1 MCYYFCLNTFSFKIN
16 FMIKYTRILIS
27 TLITISSSFFAYS
40 QYGSTNFDPSEKS
53 TSQKF
58 DEIMDNIQRFYVDP
72 VDGKSLTEAAIIA
85 MLEKL
90 DPHST
95 YIPAEELNDAQM
107 SINGSFVGIGVR
119 FQIVKDTINVV
130 ATIPG
135 GPSEKLGVMAG
146 DKIIAV
152 DGKTIAGIG
161 VKNNDVR
168 SQLMGELGTK
178 VKIEVK
184 RKNSPKNLEFTI
196 TRGKIPVFSVDAHY
210 MIDKEIG
217 YIKLNSFSRTTVEE
231 VQNALMEL
239 KAKGMKSLIF
249 DLQGNGGGLLDAAHK
264 LADEFLSGD
273 KLIVY
278 SEGRAQPR
286 SNLKAGKKG
295 LFEEGKLIVLTDE
308 YSASASEI
316 LSGSIQDWDRG
327 LIVGRRTFGKGL
339 VQRPMSL
346 SDGSEIRLTIA
357 RYFTP
362 TGRFI
367 QKPYDDPETYKKDLT
382 QRFLN
387 GEFVHADSIK
397 MPDSL
402 KFKTLKTKRLVYGGG
417 GIMPDFF
424 VPLDTAQSSDYFKDL
439 IQGGHINTF
448 PFQFVND
455 NRAELKSKY
464 KTFEEFNKNFI
475 LDDKFMNSFF
485 DYVKKEEAKLE
496 FNEKEYEISKDL
508 IKLRIKANIAQDLW
522 GTNELYQVYNDSN
535 EILQRAINILK
546 NKEYESIKLD
556 K

>member
-1 MCYYFCLNTFSFKIN
+1 MTKSIRLYFTTAIAILTSILAFSQTGN
-16 FMIKYTRILIS
+16 YNSYT
-27 TLITISSSFFAYS
+27 
-40 QYGSTNFDPSEKS
+40 NPSEKY

-58 DEIMDNIQRFYVDP
+58 YEVIDDIQRYYVDP
-72 VDGKSLTEAAIIA
+72 VDGKSLTETAIVA

-95 YIPAEELNDAQM
+95 YIPAEELNEAQM

-119 FQIVKDTINVV
+119 FQIVKDTVNVV

-135 GPSEKLGVMAG
+135 GPSEKLGVLAG
-146 DKIIAV
+146 DKIVAV
-152 DGKTIAGIG
+152 DGKPLAGIG
-161 VKNNDVR
+161 IKNNDVR
-168 SQLMGELGTK
+168 TQLMGDLGTK

-184 RKNSPKNLEFTI
+184 RKNAPNNLEFTI
-196 TRGKIPVFSVDAHY
+196 TRDKIPVYSVDAHY

-231 VQNALMEL
+231 IQNALKEL
-239 KAKGMKSLIF
+239 KAQGMKSLIF

-295 LFEEGKLIVLTDE
+295 LFEDGKLIVLTDE

-339 VQRPMSL
+339 VQRPMPL

-367 QKPYDDPETYKKDLT
+367 QKSYDDPEKYKKDLT

-402 KFKTLKTKRLVYGGG
+402 KFQTLKTKRLVYGGG

-424 VPLDTAQSSDYFKDL
+424 VPLDTSETSKYFSEL
-439 IQGGHINTF
+439 VQGGHLNTY
-448 PFQFVND
+448 PFQYVNE
-455 NRAELKSKY
+455 NRTNLKKKY
-464 KTFEEFNKNFI
+464 PSFDEFNKNFQM
-475 LDDKFMNSFF
+475 DEAFMNNFF
-485 DYVKKEEAKLE
+485 EYVKKEDSKME
-496 FNEKEYEISKDL
+496 FNQKEYQTSQSL
-508 IKLRIKANIAQDLW
+508 IKLRLKANIAQDLW
-522 GTNELYQVYNDSN
+522 GVKELFQVYNESN
-535 EILQRAINILK
+535 EILLKAIQILK
-546 NKEYESIKLD
+546 SKEYESVKLD